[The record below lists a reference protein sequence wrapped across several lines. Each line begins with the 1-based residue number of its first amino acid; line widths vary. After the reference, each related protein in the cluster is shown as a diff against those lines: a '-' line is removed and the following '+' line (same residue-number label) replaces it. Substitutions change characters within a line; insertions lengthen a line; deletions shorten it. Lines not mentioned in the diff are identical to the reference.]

1 MSKEELLS
9 TLSES
14 ESIES
19 KRLKKI
25 REDLL
30 S

>member
-19 KRLKKI
+19 KRLEKI
-25 REDLL
+25 YWVKG
-30 S
+30 